1 MNNKWLLWI
10 ILGGASLMFFLLT
23 LYALILYTEREED
36 LGDFSFSGNKIGVID
51 LVGPI
56 YEARPTVEQLR
67 KFGENPGIKA
77 IILRMDSPG
86 GGVAASQ
93 EIYTEVLR
101 VREKKH
107 KIVVASMA
115 SVGASGAYYIACAC
129 DKIMANPGSV
139 TGSIGV
145 IAEWYNYGELL
156 KWAKLKSV
164 VFKSGELKDAPSP
177 VRELTESEKKYLQNI
192 IDDLYSQ
199 FITAVSKGRKLD
211 LETVKRLSDGRI
223 FTGADA
229 KAKKLID
236 ETGGLY
242 DAVDLTAKLAKIS
255 GEPKLVHPPRERRTL
270 IDLLTGDLSGLLSFP
285 QGIQDRRIQFSFLW
299 K

>member
-1 MNNKWLLWI
+1 MNNKWLFWI
-10 ILGGASLMFFLLT
+10 ILGGASLLFFLFT
-23 LYALILYTEREED
+23 LYALILYSERESD
-36 LGDFSFSGNKIGVID
+36 LGEFSFSGSKIGVID
-51 LVGPI
+51 IAGAI
-56 YEARPTVEQLR
+56 YEARPIVEQLR
-67 KFGENPGIKA
+67 KFSENPGIKA
-77 IILRMDSPG
+77 ILLRMDSPG

-93 EIYTEVLR
+93 EIYAEVLR
-101 VREKKH
+101 VRTQKH

-129 DKIMANPGSV
+129 DRIVANPGSV

-145 IAEWYNYGELL
+145 IAEWYNYGELM

-164 VFKSGELKDAPSP
+164 VFKSGDLKDSPSP
-177 VRELTESEKKYLQNI
+177 VRDLNEQEKKYLQNI

-199 FITAVSKGRKLD
+199 FVTAVSKGRRLEW
-211 LETVKRLSDGRI
+211 ETVKLLSDGRV

-229 KAKKLID
+229 KNKKLID

-242 DAVDLTAKLAKIS
+242 DAVALTAKLAKIS
-255 GEPKLVHPPRERRTL
+255 GEPRLVYSPRERRTL
-270 IDLLTGDLSGLLSFP
+270 IDLLTGDLSGIFNFP
-285 QGIQDRRIQFSFLW
+285 TGVPDQRIQFSFLW